1 MPQRQ
6 VVAGGSSPTAARQG
20 PVTHAAAAHAA
31 ATLVMCR
38 RAAGGAPVT
47 HMACVGNL
55 PATGWNTTN
64 LRHGSL
70 AWCWRLTRSHSG
82 RTSPGYRLD

>member
-6 VVAGGSSPTAARQG
+6 VVVGGSSPTVARQG

-55 PATGWNTTN
+55 PATGWNTTTCDMAHW
-64 LRHGSL
+64 HG
-70 AWCWRLTRSHSG
+70 AG
-82 RTSPGYRLD
+82 GSPAPTAAAPAQGAG

>member
-6 VVAGGSSPTAARQG
+6 VVVGGSSPIVARQG

-31 ATLVMCR
+31 ATLVMC
-38 RAAGGAPVT
+38 GELPVA

-82 RTSPGYRLD
+82 RTSPGCRLRK